1 MGERPVRT
9 HQRRAFSATSLL
21 VMAVAA
27 ACAPGPDKGLEGSLA
42 ARVSA
47 SRQPGAVPGT
57 DDPLSRLAAV
67 NVSISG
73 IEARRGDG
81 SWVPVQHGLP
91 IVIDLLALANVGDTV
106 TLPGDLLPE
115 GQYSALQM
123 RISQVEMT
131 ALDGSHV
138 TIAPEGRGWLVL
150 VPADL
155 AIDTDQATVVELNVR
170 LDQSVRSVNG
180 AFEFDPDVEVDG
192 IERQQG
198 RAAK

>member
-1 MGERPVRT
+1 VRT
-9 HQRRAFSATSLL
+9 RPGRALSTASFL
-21 VMAVAA
+21 VMVFGP
-27 ACAPGPDKGLEGSLA
+27 ACAPGPDKGLAGSLA

-47 SRQPGAVPGT
+47 SRQPGTVRGA

-67 NVSISG
+67 NASVSG

-91 IVIDLLALANVGDTV
+91 VVIDLLALANVGDTV

-123 RISQVEMT
+123 RISQVELT
-131 ALDGSHV
+131 ALDGTHV

-155 AIDTDQATVVELNVR
+155 GIDTDQATVVELNVR
-170 LDQSVRSVNG
+170 LDQSVRIVNG

-192 IERQQG
+192 IERQTGQTT
-198 RAAK
+198 K